1 MPRNPT
7 KKPRVLRKKNIMK
20 RKSATSQAKQIAT
33 LSRQL
38 GRMNKENFNNIRTSW
53 QRNNL
58 PIGSTSITGIATPYV
73 CPIPYT
79 LCDPLGVSP
88 VPNAQ
93 LWADNRVIGS
103 QPTFS
108 KRLVFGHS
116 DASTNSNKIYH
127 TGGKLRYTVY
137 TDEPS
142 YTKLTIALIRP
153 KKKQADQLSID
164 RNLKGASG
172 LNQPGSSAEIYDD
185 IDYTTHSGAGGLES
199 TWYGAEINTKYW
211 DVLYKREIGLQ
222 QPKNLAASA
231 FVRSTPIVG
240 NGKNTT
246 LVATGSI
253 RLPAGGEIKA
263 VGNLTSQNQSPATAM
278 EQQYLDQ
285 RNENSCYLVGI
296 HNDLTLDTENVS
308 MGFVVTDYYKAV
320 V

>member
-1 MPRNPT
+1 MPYNPT
-7 KKPRVLRKKNIMK
+7 KKPRVLRKKNIMR
-20 RKSATSQAKQIAT
+20 RKGATSQAKQIAT

-38 GRMNKENFNNIRTSW
+38 TRMNKEQINNIRTSW

-58 PIGSTSITGIATPYV
+58 PIGSTLVASPYV
-73 CPIPYT
+73 CPIPYA

-88 VPNAQ
+88 VPDSQ
-93 LWADNRVIGS
+93 FWADNRVIAS
-103 QPTFS
+103 QPSFT

-116 DASTNSNKIYH
+116 DAATNSNKIYH
-127 TGGKLRYTVY
+127 TGGKLRYTIY
-137 TDEPS
+137 TTEPS
-142 YTKLTIALIRP
+142 YTKVTVALIRP
-153 KKKQADQLSID
+153 KRKQADQLSID
-164 RNLKGASG
+164 RKLKGVSGSNQAGSASFIT
-172 LNQPGSSAEIYDD
+172 EDVD
-185 IDYTTHSGAGGLES
+185 FTTHSGAGGPES

-222 QPKNLAASA
+222 QPKNLSASA

-253 RLPAGGEIKA
+253 RLPAGGVIKA
-263 VGNLTSQNQSPATAM
+263 VGSATSFAQSSATAF

-285 RNENSCYLVGI
+285 RNEDSCYLVAI
-296 HNDLTLDTENVS
+296 HNDVQIDAENVS

>member
-1 MPRNPT
+1 MSSKNPT
-7 KKPRVLRKKNIMK
+7 KKPRVLRKKNIM
-20 RKSATSQAKQIAT
+20 RKKSSTAQAKQIAT

-38 GRMNKENFNNIRTSW
+38 TRMSKEQFNNIRTSW

-58 PIGSTSITGIATPYV
+58 PIGSGGALASAYI

-93 LWADNRVIGS
+93 LWADNRVIAS
-103 QPTFS
+103 QPTFT

-116 DASTNSNKIYH
+116 DAATNSNKIYH
-127 TGGKLRYTVY
+127 TGGILRYQILT
-137 TDEPS
+137 TEPS
-142 YTKLTIALIRP
+142 YTKVSLFLIRP

-164 RNLKGASG
+164 RSLKSSSG
-172 LNQPGSSAEIYDD
+172 LNQAGSASFLTEDV
-185 IDYTTHSGAGGLES
+185 DYTVHGGQGGAED
-199 TWYGAEINTKYW
+199 TYYGAEINRKYW
-211 DVLYKREIGLQ
+211 DVLYKREVGLN

-240 NGKNTT
+240 NGKDTT

-253 RLPAGGEIKA
+253 KLPPGGVIKA
-263 VGNLTSQNQSPATAM
+263 VGSLTSTFQSPATAF

-285 RNENSCYLVGI
+285 RNEDSVYLVAI
-296 HNDLTLDTENVS
+296 CNDLQADGQNIS

>member
-1 MPRNPT
+1 MSSKNPT
-7 KKPRVLRKKNIMK
+7 KKPRVLRKKNIMR
-20 RKSATSQAKQIAT
+20 RKSSTAQAKQIAT

-38 GRMNKENFNNIRTSW
+38 TKMSKEQFNNIRTSW

-58 PIGSTSITGIATPYV
+58 PIGAGGVLPSAYI

-79 LCDPLGVSP
+79 MCDPLGVSP

-103 QPTFS
+103 QPTFT

-127 TGGKLRYTVY
+127 TGGILRYQILT
-137 TDEPS
+137 TEPS
-142 YTKLTIALIRP
+142 YTKVSLFLIRP

-164 RNLKGASG
+164 RSLKGSSG
-172 LNQPGSSAEIYDD
+172 LNQAGSSAFLTEDV
-185 IDYTTHSGAGGLES
+185 DYTVHGGQGGPED
-199 TWYGAEINTKYW
+199 TYYGAEINRKYW
-211 DVLYKREIGLQ
+211 DVLYKREVGLQ
-222 QPKNLAASA
+222 QPKNLSASA

-240 NGKNTT
+240 NGKDTT

-253 RLPAGGEIKA
+253 KLPAGGVIKA
-263 VGNLTSQNQSPATAM
+263 VGSLTSTFQSPATAF

-285 RNENSCYLVGI
+285 RNEDSVYLVAI
-296 HNDLTLDTENVS
+296 CNDLQADGENIS